1 MRRRTGIGKRQF
13 CSVDWPAERFR
24 KDCRAGSRQKASAI
38 RSFGKSSLFVVRLQS
53 PEQGP
58 NYRAFEARG
67 GAVAR
72 FLGGRIKV
80 IDGHL
85 LEAAIYDVRTK
96 DARTAIEMV
105 RVGKA
110 ALIEIYPEPMT
121 AHAG

>member
-1 MRRRTGIGKRQF
+1 
-13 CSVDWPAERFR
+13 
-24 KDCRAGSRQKASAI
+24 
-38 RSFGKSSLFVVRLQS
+38 LFVVRLQS

-58 NYRAFEARG
+58 NYRAFVARR

-80 IDGHL
+80 LDGHL

-96 DARTAIEMV
+96 DARAAIEMV
-105 RVGKA
+105 RVGKG

-121 AHAG
+121 ANAG